1 MSCMWEWFANMTY
14 EFAPVILFGILFL
27 VIGLKLTNTGAFGVV
42 KLGLILGGIILIGW
56 GIFALWA
63 ELTVGLN

>member
-1 MSCMWEWFANMTY
+1 MAY

-27 VIGLKLTNTGAFGVV
+27 VIGLKLSNTGAFGIV

>member
-1 MSCMWEWFANMTY
+1 MAY

-27 VIGLKLTNTGAFGVV
+27 VIGLKLSNAGAFGIV